1 MRRTTLLLLLSL
13 VFLAVSLLSGCAK
26 LGPKFTQPVIVPD
39 DKAIIYVYRSR
50 WGVTGHEIP
59 GVKMNDKEI
68 VSAVPEL
75 VYFPIAVTPGQYTFT
90 PKLFAVYKTTPV
102 TVDARA
108 GQIYYVELQVKI
120 GHLQFNLANPDSAR
134 NYMTSCYRVDPK
146 YARDARVVFDAPVS
160 QSAPPATQP
169 QTTETPLDKKRV
181 AEAPVKTAQLYVN
194 ATPDDARVRIMNIRP
209 KFEQGIALDSGRYHI
224 EVASAGYETY
234 SEWILL
240 KAGEVRTLPV
250 KLKTQAVVK
259 EVQQAESSEV
269 EKPSVSEASNPVPD
283 KEIKAPARL
292 DSEQKRIAQLLQS
305 ESAIDLRNGA
315 KNIYYHHPDS
325 TYLVQV
331 AEQRLLRD
339 YRKETND
346 RNEVDAL
353 AWLCKAL
360 AQSHDQQFS
369 NTLSTVAESAY
380 HRKVRSYAAKSLRQ
394 L

>member
-1 MRRTTLLLLLSL
+1 MRKTTLLVLLSL
-13 VFLAVSLLSGCAK
+13 VFLTVSLLSGCAK
-26 LGPKFTQPVIVPD
+26 LGPKFTQPVMASK

-68 VSAVPEL
+68 VTAVPEL
-75 VYFPIAVTPGQYTFT
+75 VYFPIAVTPGKYTFT
-90 PKLFAVYKTTPV
+90 PKLFGVYKTTPV
-102 TVDARA
+102 TVNAKA
-108 GQIYYVELQVKI
+108 GQVYYVELQVKI
-120 GHLQFNLANPDSAR
+120 SHLQFSLANPDNAKG
-134 NYMTSCYRVDPK
+134 YMTNCYRVDPK
-146 YARDARVVFDAPVS
+146 YANDSRIVFDEPVS
-160 QSAPPATQP
+160 QSAPATTLP
-169 QTTETPLDKKRV
+169 QTTAQTTEQAANNKQQAQT
-181 AEAPVKTAQLYVN
+181 PVKKAQLFVET
-194 ATPDDARVRIMNIRP
+194 TPSDARIRIMNIRP
-209 KFEQGIALDSGRYHI
+209 KFEQGIALDSGRYNI
-224 EVASAGYETY
+224 EVSSDGFENY
-234 SEWILL
+234 SEWITL

-250 KLKTQAVVK
+250 ELKRQVLEK
-259 EVQQAESSEV
+259 EVQQAESSKV
-269 EKPSVSEASNPVPD
+269 EKRTSTPVPD
-283 KEIKAPARL
+283 KEIKAPSTL
-292 DSEQKRIAQLLQS
+292 GSEQKRIAQLLQS

-315 KNIYYHHPDS
+315 KNVYYHHPAN

-346 RNEVDAL
+346 RNLVDAL

-380 HRKVRSYAAKSLRQ
+380 HRKVRGYAAKSLRQ

>member
-1 MRRTTLLLLLSL
+1 
-13 VFLAVSLLSGCAK
+13 
-26 LGPKFTQPVIVPD
+26 
-39 DKAIIYVYRSR
+39 
-50 WGVTGHEIP
+50 
-59 GVKMNDKEI
+59 MNDKEI